1 MCKIKEYTP
10 RMLEA
15 CDRVSFRLDFYSS
28 PKFASDYTQMVYGK
42 YERDDYARRELT
54 DAEKLTVDVDSAAET
69 FGMNIGDLIERKNF
83 IFRGLKVDKQIV
95 NLYISPFYLFA
106 SLDNIGKFD
115 IEELSRLFANL
126 NIDGMLDQQALQ
138 NITVMTSHKV
148 AGETEENVFD
158 VLDRS
163 AFPIMDDVMLTNGR
177 YVDTHDYEKCSID
190 LLRIIRK
197 GDIDGMPRVEVSLQT
212 RAVPAENLEID
223 EEPGV
228 AGQLSEMLSRS
239 IEEVTRCFK

>member
-83 IFRGLKVDKQIV
+83 IFRGLKLDEQIV

-138 NITVMTSHKV
+138 NITVMTNHKV

-163 AFPIMDDVMLTNGR
+163 AFPVMDDAMLTNGR

-197 GDIDGMPRVEVSLQT
+197 GEIDGKPRVEVSLQT

-223 EEPGV
+223 EESGV

-239 IEEVTRCFK
+239 IDEVTRCFK